1 MNVIFQENFINGLQQ
16 SGAIVEDYKPNPS
29 HTGSII
35 RK

>member
-29 HTGSII
+29 YSGSFI
-35 RK
+35 RQ